1 MSFAE
6 YLRTGGKA
14 ALTVIEYQRRLRLW
28 RAFLMSR
35 NMEMASATRTDVLEY
50 RDHLLTNKQ
59 SARTVNAKLSTIS
72 QYYDYLIVL
81 GEIYE
86 NPVPRGL
93 HVRGKHPRIKRLS
106 DDDLHAILCWFD
118 TLQPNLRA
126 AWYAL
131 YGSGARIGEVTKLKH
146 SDVKVRGGAIYF
158 DIKDAKWG
166 SDRVIPLVNQKAAKV
181 VYDYWA
187 AEPISNKPLFHISK
201 RTLQSYATAFSEET
215 GIHFWG
221 HLLRHTFAARLLEQG
236 VRMTEIQYLLGHK
249 TLSMTAHYTESA
261 LLDVTHLAPT
271 VFQQRGNG
279 GESTSATGL
288 LTDPKA
294 Q

>member
-14 ALTVIEYQRRLRLW
+14 ALTVIEYERRLRLW
-28 RAFLMSR
+28 RAFLISK
-35 NMEMASATRTDVLEY
+35 NMEMRKIARTDVLEY
-50 RDHLLTNKQ
+50 RDLLLKNKQ
-59 SARTVNAKLSTIS
+59 STRTVNAKLSTIS
-72 QYYDYLIVL
+72 QYYDYLVVI
-81 GEIYE
+81 GEIDE

-106 DDDLHAILCWFD
+106 DEELHAILCWFD

-131 YGSGARIGEVTKLKH
+131 YGSGARIGEITKLKH
-146 SDVKVRGGAIYF
+146 SDIKVSGGAVYV

-166 SDRVIPLVNQKAAKV
+166 SDRLVPIVNQKAAKV

-187 AEPISNKPLFHISK
+187 AEKISDKPLFHISK

-271 VFQQRGNG
+271 VFQERGSG
-279 GESTSATGL
+279 GDAPTATGL
-288 LTDPKA
+288 LLGPKA